1 MVLSCEMDKPSDMKF
16 TKLPNIIIILADD
29 MGYGDIQAYNPES
42 KIVTPNLN
50 SLAQE
55 GMRFIDAHTGSSVC
69 TPTRYGLVTGRYAWR
84 TRLKRGVLSG
94 YSDHLID
101 TSRVTIASLL
111 KQKGYNTAVVG
122 KWHLGVDYPW
132 VKAESPEKVN
142 NLNYYAEN
150 HQVDYSQNVKN
161 GPNSLGFDYSFIV
174 PGSLDMSPY
183 VYLENGKAT
192 AIPDSISP
200 FMPFPAYTRK
210 GEIAPD
216 FTHQTT
222 LDRLTEKAIKFINE
236 KSTAADPF
244 LLYFPLTGPHKPA
257 LVAER
262 FVGKSGFGP
271 YGDLV
276 VQVDW
281 TVGQVM
287 QAIKKNNIEDNTIV
301 IYTSD
306 NGSYM
311 YRIDEDQ
318 PDHLDD
324 ESVQGFHPSRRQSN
338 HIWRGTKADIYD
350 GGHRVPF
357 IVKWPG
363 NVEQGTINKNAICM
377 TDIFSTIADI
387 ADVSYNEDA
396 GPDSFSF
403 MQSMIGPNPIERP
416 PLIHHSVNGSF
427 SIRHGKWKM
436 IFSEGSGGRQKPVGK
451 PFVKPYQLY
460 DIENDPSES
469 QNVIEGHPELAE
481 ILTNYLSQIR
491 ESGTSKNFKFK

>member
-1 MVLSCEMDKPSDMKF
+1 MEKPSDRQSS
-16 TKLPNIIIILADD
+16 KLPNIIIILADD

-42 KIVTPNLN
+42 KITTPNLN

-55 GMRFIDAHTGSSVC
+55 GMRFTDAHTNSAVC
-69 TPTRYGLVTGRYAWR
+69 TPTRYGLMTGRYAWR

-101 TSRVTIASLL
+101 SSRTTIASLL
-111 KQKGYNTAVVG
+111 KQKGYNTAVIG
-122 KWHLGVDYPW
+122 KWHLGVDFPW
-132 VKAESPEKVN
+132 VKDETPEKVN

-150 HQVDYSQNVKN
+150 KEVDYRQIVKN

-192 AIPDSISP
+192 SIPDSISP
-200 FMPFPAYTRK
+200 FVPFPAYTRK
-210 GEIAPD
+210 GEIARD
-216 FTHQTT
+216 FTHQSA
-222 LDRLTEKAIKFINE
+222 LDKLTEKAIDFINDNSLE
-236 KSTAADPF
+236 EDPF

-276 VQVDW
+276 MQVDW
-281 TVGQVM
+281 TVGAVI
-287 QAIKKNNIEDNTIV
+287 QAIKKNGIEENTMV

-318 PDHLDD
+318 PDHIDD
-324 ESVQGFHPSRRQSN
+324 NSVQGFHPSRRQSN
-338 HIWRGTKADIYD
+338 YIWRGTKTDIYD
-350 GGHRVPF
+350 GGHRIPF

-363 NVEQGTINKNAICM
+363 KVKEGTVNGNAICI
-377 TDIFSTIADI
+377 TDIFSTIAEI
-387 ADVSYNEDA
+387 AGLEYSEEA
-396 GPDSFSF
+396 GEDSFSLV
-403 MQSMIGPNPIERP
+403 QTILATKTHKRP
-416 PLIHHSVNGSF
+416 PLIHHSANGTF

-436 IFSEGSGGRQKPVGK
+436 IFSNGSGGRQKPVGK
-451 PFVKPYQLY
+451 PFLKPYQLY
-460 DIENDPSES
+460 EIEKDPSES
-469 QNVIEGHPELAE
+469 QNVIEDHPEVAE
-481 ILTNYLSQIR
+481 ILTNYLEQIR
-491 ESGTSKNFKFK
+491 NTGTSKNFIFN